1 MNIITTLPKYSD
13 GEINRA
19 LIKEIQTGFQLERET
34 EAARVKQAEA
44 ESKALKGHRTIGG
57 LGKCV
62 AVIPEREY
70 FRLINKYSHAEIH
83 SKGFLKYYN
92 KVFPTLS
99 PNRA

>member
-13 GEINRA
+13 GELDAAFVR
-19 LIKEIQTGFQLERET
+19 EIRTGFQLERET
-34 EAARVKQAEA
+34 EKFRVKQAEREAA
-44 ESKALKGHRTIGG
+44 ELKGHKTING

-70 FRLINKYSHAEIH
+70 FRLINKYSHEEIH

-92 KVFPTLS
+92 RVFPALS